1 VDESRPRR
9 AAGGRSS
16 RTDEIQHRIKQMI
29 LEQNLTVGDPMPTEF
44 ELIDELDVSR
54 NSLREALK
62 ALQAVGIVEIRHGLG
77 TYVGRMSMGALV
89 DELTFHGRMSRQ
101 SGRDA
106 FGHLIEVRE
115 ILERGLVDA
124 LIERRPDVA
133 WDALDAVMAEMN
145 DEARNG
151 SVNATTDRR
160 FHELLYE
167 PLANPLVDRL
177 LGAFWDVFHALQ
189 HDLEPADESPD
200 DVAAWHRDIYHAIRA
215 GDREAASVAMTRH
228 FEGIRRRADAPVK
241 DHR

>member
-1 VDESRPRR
+1 MDDARPRR
-9 AAGGRSS
+9 AAGARSS

-101 SGRDA
+101 AGRDA

-133 WDALDAVMAEMN
+133 WDALDAVMAEMTE
-145 DEARNG
+145 EAG
-151 SVNATTDRR
+151 DGLVKASTDRR

-200 DVAAWHRDIYHAIRA
+200 AVAGWHRDIYQAIRA
-215 GDREAASVAMTRH
+215 GDREAASAAMTRH
-228 FEGIRRRADAPVK
+228 FEAIRRRADAPV
-241 DHR
+241 REG